1 MWRRLKTK
9 LCRTQLDRMDSPLSF
24 NPYEAPAP
32 IPQAAVGV
40 VSGTRADLRSV
51 AMYQRGI
58 IACISLYILIFVAQ
72 ISITS
77 QRVPQLPVGVA
88 LLLALA
94 TLGVIVAGAAFVFLL
109 SIKVYGP
116 ALGALLGVL
125 SLIPCLGVLA
135 LLRVNAK
142 ATTVLQ
148 ENGIKVGW
156 FGASAS
162 TIPL

>member
-1 MWRRLKTK
+1 MSL
-9 LCRTQLDRMDSPLSF
+9 

-32 IPQAAVGV
+32 IPQELTPAVGV
-40 VSGTRADLRSV
+40 LSGTRQDLRSV

-58 IACISLYILIFVAQ
+58 IACILLYIIAFIAQ
-72 ISITS
+72 TLITS
-77 QRVPQLPVGVA
+77 QRTAEIPLWVGV
-88 LLLALA
+88 LSVLA
-94 TLGVIVAGAAFVFLL
+94 TLGIIVAGAVFVFLL

-116 ALGALLGVL
+116 ALGVLLGIL
-125 SLIPCLGVLA
+125 TLIPCLGLLA

-148 ENGIKVGW
+148 QNGIKVGLL
-156 FGASAS
+156 GANPA